1 MITFLTLYVEFFRTG
16 LFALGGGLATIPFLQ
31 ELIEKYH
38 WITDAQLLDIIA
50 IAESTPGAIGIN
62 AANYMG
68 YYAGGFWG
76 GVVAVLG
83 LVSPSIIII
92 VIIAH
97 YFERFKSSKLVA
109 SAFYGIRPVV
119 AGLIGAAGFEVAKLA
134 LFQYQ
139 RYQQTGEWMQLFN
152 IKAILLL
159 TVGIIMIRLWKKH
172 PIVYIVCGA
181 IAGVALGL

>member
-1 MITFLTLYVEFFRTG
+1 MLVFLTLYIEFFRTG

-31 ELIEKYH
+31 ELIQKYG

-68 YYAGGFWG
+68 YHAGGFWG
-76 GVVAVLG
+76 GVAAVLG
-83 LVSPSIIII
+83 LVSPSIVII

-97 YFERFKSSKLVA
+97 YFQRFKSSQLVA

-134 LFQYQ
+134 LFKSTQIAEA
-139 RYQQTGEWMQLFN
+139 GGILDIINM
-152 IKAILLL
+152 KAMSVLI
-159 TVGIIMIRLWKKH
+159 VGIILIRTWKKH

-181 IAGVALGL
+181 IVGVVLGL